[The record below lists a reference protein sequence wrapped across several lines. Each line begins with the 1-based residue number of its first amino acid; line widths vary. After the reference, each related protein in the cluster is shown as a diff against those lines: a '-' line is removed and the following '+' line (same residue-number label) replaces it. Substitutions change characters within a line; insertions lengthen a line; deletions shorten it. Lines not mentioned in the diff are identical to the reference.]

1 MLRRIKELIY
11 NKKGQTMVE
20 YAILAAI
27 LVIVLLGA
35 IGLLSGQIG
44 STFDRVTNALRGA
57 R

>member
-44 STFDRVTNALRGA
+44 DTFGRVTDALQGA